1 MGNKYGERGTLRMT
15 VLDRRAMRDEKI
27 AQLKSGR
34 SVYAES
40 AELIRL
46 MKRTITKE
54 NLQVTYEMA
63 NGGCWFIP
71 EENE

>member
-1 MGNKYGERGTLRMT
+1 MT

-27 AQLKSGR
+27 EQLKSGR

-46 MKRTITKE
+46 MKRTIEKE
-54 NLQVTYEMA
+54 KLAITYEMT